1 MWNNTTRFL
10 IEEYPRVLGPRS
22 TETLYNRCFQLIDFI
37 TADIYEVEPPVAG
50 KLRIQRWAILA
61 LGFFYSAGS
70 QIRPGRG
77 SVFSLVL
84 PASLFSVIIFMQAKC
99 SYRKFMFSSFF
110 QFIHPFHANDAF
122 QSNYHFVGFQK
133 MNGKL
138 LYIISSFQILKRQT
152 NFHKQRIQN
161 RLVVQFKFLKPT
173 QKRLS

>member
-1 MWNNTTRFL
+1 MRSKLDEKGTWNNTTRFF
-10 IEEYPRVLGPRS
+10 IKEYPRVLGPRS

-99 SYRKFMFSSFF
+99 SYRKFIFSSFF
-110 QFIHPFHANDAF
+110 SLFILSMP
-122 QSNYHFVGFQK
+122 
-133 MNGKL
+133 MMP
-138 LYIISSFQILKRQT
+138 SSRITILSASK
-152 NFHKQRIQN
+152 K
-161 RLVVQFKFLKPT
+161 
-173 QKRLS
+173 